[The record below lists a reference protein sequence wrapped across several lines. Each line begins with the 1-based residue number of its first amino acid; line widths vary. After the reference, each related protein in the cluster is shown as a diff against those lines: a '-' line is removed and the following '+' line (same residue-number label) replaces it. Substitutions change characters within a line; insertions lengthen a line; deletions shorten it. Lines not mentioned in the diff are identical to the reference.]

1 LRNIRG
7 GGASVWLK
15 AQGGCVAISFSQ
27 RLIVVA
33 LLMPVLAA
41 PTQTVRATSASNV
54 APANNGAD
62 FVPKGLSR
70 LTAHASW
77 HTDFTFDRSM
87 LALTGK
93 LEGLDEPTRQAIAR
107 LNAVTVHSYR
117 YAKPGV
123 YDAAE
128 VDSIRAQYDALG
140 WKHVVSKKGHAGPE
154 ASGPDTIGP
163 DRVAVPGRTDLWI
176 RMDGMNVAGVAVLL
190 AEPSSLNLVAVSG
203 DISTVDL
210 LRLRGHL
217 GIPKFDPDDIG
228 K

>member
-1 LRNIRG
+1 
-7 GGASVWLK
+7 
-15 AQGGCVAISFSQ
+15 VAISFSQ

-33 LLMPVLAA
+33 LLMPALAA
-41 PTQTVRATSASNV
+41 SAWTAHAVSASDMP
-54 APANNGAD
+54 PAVNGSD

-117 YAKPGV
+117 YAQPGV
-123 YDAAE
+123 YEPAE

-140 WKHVVSKKGHAGPE
+140 WKHVVSKKGKTGAE
-154 ASGPDTIGP
+154 TIGP
-163 DRVAVPGRTDLWI
+163 DKVAVPGRTDLWV

-210 LRLRGHL
+210 LRLRGHF
-217 GIPKFDPDDIG
+217 GIPKFGPDDLG